1 MVEDIRADWPNRAAS
16 RYLEAGGLR
25 WHVQTLGDVGP
36 VLLLL
41 HGTGAAT
48 HSWAGLAP
56 LLAERFRVVAPDLP
70 GHGYSGYS
78 ARARSLPGMAAA
90 LGALLQA
97 LALSPALLVG
107 HSAGAAV
114 AVRLALDGLAEPAA
128 IVSLNG
134 ALLPLPGMMGKLFPG
149 AARVLDRVPA
159 LPRLLA
165 LSVRQRPMMA
175 RFIEQTGSA
184 SDNIGVEFY
193 HELSRSPRHI
203 RGVLGM
209 MAAWDLEA
217 LERDLP
223 ALRQPLHLVTCHND
237 RAVPPAQARS
247 LLGRLPGATLHP
259 LPGFGHLGH
268 EEDPAHFA
276 ALIAGIADQAGVF
289 GPP

>member
-1 MVEDIRADWPNRAAS
+1 MVDDIRADWPNRAAS
-16 RYLEAGGLR
+16 RYLDAGGLR
-25 WHVQTLGDVGP
+25 WHVQTLGDEGP
-36 VLLLL
+36 DLLLL

-56 LLAERFRVVAPDLP
+56 LLAQRFRVIAPDLP

-78 ARARSLPGMAAA
+78 AQARSLPGMATA
-90 LGALLQA
+90 LGALLA
-97 LALSPALLVG
+97 ELDVAPALIVG

-114 AVRLALDGLAEPAA
+114 AVRLTLDGLAAPAA

-134 ALLPLPGMMGKLFPG
+134 ALLPLPGMMGRLFPG

-165 LSVRQRPMMA
+165 YSARQRPMMA

-184 SDNIGVEFY
+184 STNIGVEFY
-193 HELSRSPRHI
+193 ADLSRSPKHI

-217 LERDLP
+217 LEADLDQLQP
-223 ALRQPLHLVTCHND
+223 PLHLVACKND

-247 LLGRLPGATLHP
+247 LVGRIPGAILHP

-268 EEDPAHFA
+268 EEEPDFFA
-276 ALIAGIADQAGVF
+276 ALIGRIADGAGL
-289 GPP
+289 